1 MRLSQRI
8 MSVIAAGVMTASMS
22 SISAIGADAA
32 TVWDEANDGSLSSTQ
47 YSLKIDAHVDFKKEI
62 IGGTVWYGGY
72 LSGYDRSWVYEKK
85 CYVQP
90 MALKC
95 DGNGKTI
102 SKTAGTKLYL
112 TAGNYN
118 QSSYYYSTDSVNRG
132 CTKMNIYG
140 ETGYIK
146 SKKSK
151 K

>member
-47 YSLKIDAHVDFKKEI
+47 YSLKIDAHVDFRKEI

-102 SKTAGTKLYL
+102 SKTAGTK
-112 TAGNYN
+112 
-118 QSSYYYSTDSVNRG
+118 
-132 CTKMNIYG
+132 G
-140 ETGYIK
+140 E
-146 SKKSK
+146 KKQK
-151 K
+151 KE